1 MTESGSMKRLALIAL
16 VLFAACEKNPSKLDS
31 SKAGPGVS
39 SGGGAMSAESEAAL
53 RTLDSRLKAL
63 EQAHT
68 PGAHSGDGKA
78 GEPSLVERTHRLEAS
93 MAKYGEALD
102 FLNQVYAQQK
112 AQKEAQE
119 AGEPDPNAVFA
130 VDISKAVQAG
140 QVEGPATAVIT
151 IIEAWDF
158 A

>member
-1 MTESGSMKRLALIAL
+1 MKRLALVAL
-16 VLFAACEKNPSKLDS
+16 VLFAACEKNPSKLDA
-31 SKAGPGVS
+31 SKGGPGIS
-39 SGGGAMSAESEAAL
+39 SGGGTSAESEAAL
-53 RTLDSRLKAL
+53 RQLDTRLKAL

-78 GEPSLVERTHRLEAS
+78 EPSLVERTHRLEAS

-130 VDISKAVQAG
+130 VDINKAVQAG
-140 QVEGPATAVIT
+140 QVEGPANAVIT